1 MTLLIAALAPV
12 FALIFYIYFH
22 DKHEK
27 EPISL
32 LIASFVLGAVVSI
45 IITMILYSA
54 TSVIIPLEDKHSV
67 LEQFIQAFFVVGA
80 VEEFSKYI
88 LLRYYAQPK
97 MEFNEPYDGIMYSVM
112 ISLGFAATE
121 NILYVIDGGL
131 ETALLRAITAVPA
144 HAIFGIL
151 MGYFIGKAK
160 FSKHKVLMNL
170 IGLLLAIL
178 FHGAYDFFL
187 FINFI
192 PGISIGAFVSLIIGL
207 ILARKAIRIHQN
219 NSRFKT

>member
-1 MTLLIAALAPV
+1 MTLLIAAVAPV

-27 EPISL
+27 EPIGL
-32 LIASFVLGAVVSI
+32 LIASFILGAVVSI
-45 IITMILYSA
+45 IITMILYGV
-54 TSVIIPLEDKHSV
+54 TTVFIPLKDKYSIV
-67 LEQFIQAFFVVGA
+67 EQFIQAFIVVA
-80 VEEFSKYI
+80 TVEEFSKYI

-97 MEFNEPYDGIMYSVM
+97 VEFDEPYDGIMYSVM

-131 ETALLRAITAVPA
+131 ETALLRSITAVPA
-144 HAIFGIL
+144 HAVFGIL
-151 MGYFIGKAK
+151 MGYYVGKAK
-160 FSKHKVLMNL
+160 FSKRRISMNL
-170 IGLLLAIL
+170 RGLMLAIL

-192 PGISIGAFVSLIIGL
+192 PGISIGAFVSLIIGVV
-207 ILARKAIRIHQN
+207 LARKAIKIHQN